1 MERGSRRRGAIMEAS
16 RKALVTGANGHIGNN
31 LVRALL
37 QRGYTVRASVR
48 DARDAAKTRALP
60 EGIEVVSLDVRDE
73 EQFVRVS
80 EGIDVLSHVA
90 ATYKNYTA
98 SQAEAEEMVRD
109 SVEGARAAV
118 MAAARNRIRRVVLT
132 SSGVTIPRVPR
143 GGPATPEADW
153 RTDFTLPYH
162 RGKTLAEQEAW
173 KLAKEHGVD
182 LVTVLPGAILGPG
195 FTRGTSSTDV
205 IESIRLGGMKNGA
218 PNANFPAVDVR
229 DVVEGHILAAESS
242 AGGRFILCND
252 RLPQLAELA
261 RVAHE
266 VDPEVPLPGKVLP
279 DFALTF
285 GPLLDW
291 LNHKTRGAPR
301 TVGPEF
307 VAAVRG
313 KEWTMSNQR
322 ARDELGWR
330 PTIPLE
336 RSVAD
341 TLATLKSLH
350 R

>member
-1 MERGSRRRGAIMEAS
+1 M
-16 RKALVTGANGHIGNN
+16 TGANGHIGNN

-37 QRGYTVRASVR
+37 ERGWDVRASVR
-48 DARDAAKTRALP
+48 DAADPAKTRSLP
-60 EGIEVVSLDVRDE
+60 QGIEVVSLDVRDE

-80 EGIDVLSHVA
+80 QGIDVLFHLA

-98 SQAEAEEMVRD
+98 SRAEAEEMVRD
-109 SVEGARAAV
+109 SVEGARAA
-118 MAAARNRIRRVVLT
+118 MRAAARNRIRRVVLT
-132 SSGVTIPRVPR
+132 SSVVTIPLVPR
-143 GGPATPEADW
+143 GGPATTEAEW

-173 KLAKEHGVD
+173 KLAKELGVD

-205 IESIRLGGMKNGA
+205 IESIRLGGMKNGT
-218 PNANFPAVDVR
+218 PNTNFPAVDVR
-229 DVVEGHILAAESS
+229 DVVEGHILAAENST
-242 AGGRFILCND
+242 GGRFILCND
-252 RLPQLAELA
+252 RLPTLAELA

-266 VDPEVPLPGKVLP
+266 VDPAIPAPGKVLP
-279 DFALTF
+279 DFALAL
-285 GPLLDW
+285 GPFFDW
-291 LNHKTRGAPR
+291 LNHKTHGAPR

-307 VAAVRG
+307 IAAVRG
-313 KEWTMSNQR
+313 QEWTMSNQR
-322 ARDELGWR
+322 ARQELGWR

-350 R
+350 L